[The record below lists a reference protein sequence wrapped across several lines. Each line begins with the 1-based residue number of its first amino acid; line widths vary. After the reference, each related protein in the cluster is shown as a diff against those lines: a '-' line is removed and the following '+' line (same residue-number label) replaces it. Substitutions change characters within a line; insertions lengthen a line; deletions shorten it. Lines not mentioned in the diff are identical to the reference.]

1 MSVKL
6 ELDLQTLL
14 LQRLHSSPAA
24 IEQFCKRWKITEFSL
39 FGSVLREDFAPSSD
53 VDVLVVFASRH
64 GWNLF
69 DFMDMQDELTAQ
81 FRRPVDLLQK
91 KELVN
96 PYRRKVIL
104 ETHQVIYEQ

>member
-53 VDVLVVFASRH
+53 VDVHDPEPCFASAKAKKKFL
-64 GWNLF
+64 GSC
-69 DFMDMQDELTAQ
+69 
-81 FRRPVDLLQK
+81 LQIQSQRLSYK
-91 KELVN
+91 WGFQTSAEGLSMEGTEDKC
-96 PYRRKVIL
+96 
-104 ETHQVIYEQ
+104 